1 MSCGDLPDDAH
12 IIRYISPSRIDEN
25 GNVNG
30 KAFRLRPNEN
40 GLSVNWLDYF
50 SDLDK
55 FAQINEVRRLSR
67 LELRPNGRFAE
78 LNVGAAKQSVWA
90 VLPDLRFVHDPLPAG
105 DGYEADPSHSQIA
118 ELPPLSDSQR
128 SAMIGDMIARS
139 VQKLYPAAA

>member
-25 GNVNG
+25 GSVNG

-50 SDLDK
+50 ADLDK
-55 FAQINEVRRLSR
+55 SAQINEVRRLSR

-78 LNVGAAKQSVWA
+78 LNVGVAKQAVRA